1 MAALFFDPYFTDGRS
16 SMSPTDKPW
25 RDWLENPLAIALLF
39 LLPIA
44 LLLPPLP
51 IDETR
56 YLAVAW
62 EMRQSGNF
70 LVPHLNGEL
79 YSQKPPL
86 LFWLINASWTLTG
99 LHGWSARLVTLA
111 SSLLSLFLIGRIA
124 LRLGG
129 DRDAARCAQ
138 WVLLGIGH
146 FAIFANAIMF
156 DIVLTTCVLIAL
168 YGVLD
173 LADDRRSR
181 GVLIA
186 GLGIGLGVL
195 TKGPVILLD
204 VGFAAATAPW
214 WHAGVAARK
223 GRYFGALGIAVLL
236 GAAIGLAWAIP
247 AAIVG
252 GDVYANAIFL
262 KQTVGRV
269 TSSFAHR
276 RPFWWYAWLLPL
288 MLMPWL
294 LVLRG
299 RWSELRQRFKAEPA
313 LGLALLWTMPTVLV
327 FSLVSGK
334 QGHYLLPILPGFA
347 LALGVLIAHG
357 ALRVRVG
364 VMGFLVVLLG
374 IALAIIP
381 HLATTRDRWNLLIPL
396 WPWWGILL
404 VLLGVALIVFRRRL
418 HGVLWPTLT
427 TLVLVLVLKL
437 ALLQGTGD
445 HYDPRAAAAEVR
457 KLQDSGASVLQYGWH
472 HGVYEFAGQLQ
483 KPLPWRYH
491 ANDVREWLQAH
502 PDGYLIVFETKLRP
516 ATPPLLEIPF
526 RGSQFAVW
534 PASAALAGGIPDRD
548 GTPDVDED

>member
-1 MAALFFDPYFTDGRS
+1 MIGPS
-16 SMSPTDKPW
+16 
-25 RDWLENPLAIALLF
+25 RDWREWLEHPIAIAVLF
-39 LLPIA
+39 LLPVA
-44 LLLPPLP
+44 LLLPPMP

-62 EMRQSGNF
+62 EMRHSGNF

-86 LFWLINASWTLTG
+86 LFWLINASWALTG
-99 LHGWSARLVTLA
+99 LHGWSARLVTMACSLA
-111 SSLLSLFLIGRIA
+111 TLFLLGRIA
-124 LRLGG
+124 LRLGVSPQ
-129 DRDAARCAQ
+129 AARASQ

-168 YGVLD
+168 LGVLE
-173 LADDRRSR
+173 LADDRRGR
-181 GVLIA
+181 GILIA

-195 TKGPVILLD
+195 TKGPVVLLD
-204 VGFAAATAPW
+204 IGFAALTAPW
-214 WHAGVAARK
+214 WSEAVRLRK
-223 GRYFGALGIAVLL
+223 GRYYASFGLAVLL

-269 TSSFAHR
+269 TSSFAHQ
-276 RPFWWYAWLLPL
+276 RPFWWYLWLLPM
-288 MLMPWL
+288 MLLPWL

-299 RWSELRQRFKAEPA
+299 RWSDVRSAISTHPA
-313 LGLALLWTMPTVLV
+313 LRLALGWTLPTVLV

-347 LALGVLIAHG
+347 LLFGVLVANS
-357 ALRVRVG
+357 ATRVRVG
-364 VMGFLVVLLG
+364 LMGVLVIVLG
-374 IALAIIP
+374 VALVSLP
-381 HLATTRDRWNLLIPL
+381 YLATTRDHWNLLTPL
-396 WPWWGILL
+396 WPWWG
-404 VLLGVALIVFRRRL
+404 VLMGALGVALIVFRRRL
-418 HGVLWPTLT
+418 HGVQWPALT
-427 TLVLVLVLKL
+427 TLCIVLLVKL
-437 ALLQGTGD
+437 ALVQGAGV

-457 KLQDSGASVLQYGWH
+457 KLQDSGAPLLQYGWH
-472 HGVYEFAGQLQ
+472 HGVYQFAGQLQ

-491 ANDVREWLQAH
+491 GDEVRDWLRAH

-516 ATPPLLEIPF
+516 ATPPLLEMPF

-534 PASAALAGGIPDRD
+534 PAKAALEAGVPDRH
-548 GTPDVDED
+548 GEEPPDED

>member
-1 MAALFFDPYFTDGRS
+1 MIG
-16 SMSPTDKPW
+16 PT
-25 RDWLENPLAIALLF
+25 RDWREWLQHPIAIALLF
-39 LLPIA
+39 LLPVA
-44 LLLPPLP
+44 LLLPPMP

-62 EMRQSGNF
+62 EMRHSGNF

-111 SSLLSLFLIGRIA
+111 CSLLSLVLLGRIA
-124 LRLGG
+124 LRLGVG
-129 DRDAARCAQ
+129 AQAARASQ

-168 YGVLD
+168 LGVLD
-173 LADDRRSR
+173 LAEGRRGR
-181 GVLIA
+181 GIFIA

-195 TKGPVILLD
+195 TKGPVVLLD
-204 VGFAAATAPW
+204 VGFAALTAPW
-214 WHAGVAARK
+214 WSESVRVRK
-223 GRYFGALGIAVLL
+223 GRYFASLGLAVLL
-236 GAAIGLAWAIP
+236 GAIIGLAWAIP
-247 AAIVG
+247 AGIVG
-252 GDVYANAIFL
+252 GDAYSHAIFF

-269 TSSFAHR
+269 TSSFAHQ
-276 RPFWWYAWLLPL
+276 RPFWWYVWLLPV
-288 MLMPWL
+288 MLLPWL
-294 LVLRG
+294 VVLRG
-299 RWSELRQRFKAEPA
+299 RWATVRSSVAAEPA
-313 LGLALLWTMPTVLV
+313 LRLAIGWTLPTALV

-347 LALGVLIAHG
+347 LAFGVLIASG

-364 VMGFLVVLLG
+364 VLGVLAVFLG
-374 IALAIIP
+374 IALAAIP
-381 HLATTRDRWNLLIPL
+381 YVATMRVRWNLLIPL
-396 WPWWGILL
+396 WPWWGMAIIA
-404 VLLGVALIVFRRRL
+404 VGVALIVFRKRL
-418 HGVLWPTLT
+418 HGPQWPALT
-427 TLVLVLVLKL
+427 TLTVVLAVKL

-445 HYDPRAAAAEVR
+445 HYDPRRAAAEVR
-457 KLQDSGASVLQYGWH
+457 KLQDSGAPLLQYGWH

-491 ANDVREWLQAH
+491 ANEVREWLQAN

-516 ATPPLLEIPF
+516 AAPPLLEIAF

-534 PASAALAGGIPDRD
+534 PARSAISVGIPNRD
-548 GTPDVDED
+548 GEAPTDDD